1 MKKLMRFMG
10 SSELFAFLAG
20 RELEN
25 HMDWSKRSKGTK
37 SKGFCFFDLSEPPE
51 ERLHRLDRRLDRI
64 QRKTDRAIK
73 GLGDFIGASM
83 AGVGL
88 VTFVLAVISAD
99 SVPTELLDT
108 WVFITLAGMLIGVGG
123 CWLLGWMRE

>member
-1 MKKLMRFMG
+1 MRIG
-10 SSELFAFLAG
+10 V
-20 RELEN
+20 
-25 HMDWSKRSKGTK
+25 DVT
-37 SKGFCFFDLSEPPE
+37 LSRRDI

-64 QRKTDRAIK
+64 QRKADRVIK
-73 GLGDFIGASM
+73 GMGDFIGASM
-83 AGVGL
+83 AGIGL

-108 WVFITLAGMLIGVGG
+108 WAFITMAGMLIGVGG

>member
-1 MKKLMRFMG
+1 MRIG
-10 SSELFAFLAG
+10 V
-20 RELEN
+20 
-25 HMDWSKRSKGTK
+25 DVT
-37 SKGFCFFDLSEPPE
+37 LSRRDI

-64 QRKTDRAIK
+64 QRRSERAIK
-73 GLGDFIGASM
+73 GIGGFIGASM
-83 AGVGL
+83 AGIGL

-108 WVFITLAGMLIGVGG
+108 WVFITLAGLLIGVGG